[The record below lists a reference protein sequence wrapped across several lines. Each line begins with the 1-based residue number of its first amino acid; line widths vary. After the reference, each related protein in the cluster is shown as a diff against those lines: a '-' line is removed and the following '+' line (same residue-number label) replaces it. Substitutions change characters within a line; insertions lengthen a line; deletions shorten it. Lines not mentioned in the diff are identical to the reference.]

1 MAKKKK
7 ERKIPEVL
15 LFTDINNYQDDLASM
30 VVLSYLAEHNYIN
43 LKGIVTELGVYEVRR
58 RRAMYAKGVM
68 SYLGQP
74 YVRVVPGGD
83 YEVTNEAR
91 ENNYPENEFS
101 KIFEKS
107 GMTILRSGAVFLQ
120 EYIKS
125 VKDKNVVVLLNSP
138 FTDFAKYIKA
148 TQDTIKK
155 KVKKIVVMGDVAS
168 EKSVNGN
175 YLPNKESFNFKI
187 DYSAAETLFDYAQEK
202 DVRLV
207 LVPSKNVKKLDMGYD
222 FLTPIL
228 NSKNPVARQLIEA
241 SKTINHTSMYY
252 DMVSTLAVAESVF
265 KHAGGCFEKETE
277 NGKNVFF
284 ADILDPDLMKE
295 KFVEI
300 YKEKLLPKKITLA
313 QLTRKKEGE
322 ENAPAV

>member
-148 TQDTIKK
+148 
-155 KVKKIVVMGDVAS
+155 
-168 EKSVNGN
+168 
-175 YLPNKESFNFKI
+175 
-187 DYSAAETLFDYAQEK
+187 
-202 DVRLV
+202 
-207 LVPSKNVKKLDMGYD
+207 
-222 FLTPIL
+222 
-228 NSKNPVARQLIEA
+228 
-241 SKTINHTSMYY
+241 
-252 DMVSTLAVAESVF
+252 
-265 KHAGGCFEKETE
+265 HA
-277 NGKNVFF
+277 
-284 ADILDPDLMKE
+284 
-295 KFVEI
+295 
-300 YKEKLLPKKITLA
+300 
-313 QLTRKKEGE
+313 
-322 ENAPAV
+322 